1 MSLSIKWVNMYF
13 WFRASLSRCHKEM
26 YAEALSTASDKFD
39 EGKIMSPDDDRHFR
53 ALPECQAQFLE
64 LYKYTLYIS

>member
-1 MSLSIKWVNMYF
+1 M
-13 WFRASLSRCHKEM
+13 SRCHKEM

-39 EGKIMSPDDDRHFR
+39 EGKIMSPNDDRHFR